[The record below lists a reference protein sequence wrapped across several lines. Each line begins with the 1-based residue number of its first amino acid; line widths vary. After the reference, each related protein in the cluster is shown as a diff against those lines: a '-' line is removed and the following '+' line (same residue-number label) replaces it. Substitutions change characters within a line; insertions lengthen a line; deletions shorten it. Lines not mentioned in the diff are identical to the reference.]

1 METTHVSTDRWMNKV
16 NVLYTYTGIQFSL
29 KKEGNPAIHNN
40 MDDLEDIMLSE
51 IGLSEKDKYFMILLT

>member
-1 METTHVSTDRWMNKV
+1 METTHVSTDSWMNKE
-16 NVLYTYTGIQFSL
+16 NGIQFRL